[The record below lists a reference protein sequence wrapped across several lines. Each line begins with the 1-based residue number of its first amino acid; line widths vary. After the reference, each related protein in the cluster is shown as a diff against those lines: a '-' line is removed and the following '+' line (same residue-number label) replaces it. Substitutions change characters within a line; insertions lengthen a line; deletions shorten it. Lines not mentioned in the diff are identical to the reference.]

1 MRNTLTIAEKELRA
15 YLGSPMAYISGFV
28 FLLVMG
34 FGFVLF
40 MKSAYIDE
48 VLYSTTMIMVWVLL
62 FVSPALTMHLYAEE
76 RRSGTIEL
84 LMTYPLQDW
93 EVVLGKFL
101 AAFAL
106 FLGMVLITAFI
117 YPTFMMMYSEPDK
130 GTIFTSYLGII
141 LIGACYIALGVFA
154 SAITKSQTVSA
165 IIGIGVLFGLMLC
178 YYAGSLDLFGL
189 GKVLAYL
196 SPVEHFISSFGQGAI
211 NTRDVVYYLSFIFF
225 LLFLSVRVVEI
236 KRWQ

>member
-40 MKSAYIDE
+40 LKNAAVDE

-62 FVSPALTMHLYAEE
+62 FVAPALTMHLYAEE

-101 AAFAL
+101 AAFTL
-106 FLGMVLITAFI
+106 FLGMVAITAVV
-117 YPTFMMMYSEPDK
+117 YPTFLVLYGSPDM
-130 GTIFTSYLGII
+130 GIILSSYLGII
-141 LIGACYIALGVFA
+141 LIGASYVALGVLA
-154 SAITKSQTVSA
+154 SALTKNQTVSA
-165 IIGIGVLFGLMLC
+165 IIGIGALFALMLC
-178 YYAGSLDLFGL
+178 YYAGGLDLFGL

-196 SPVEHFISSFGQGAI
+196 SPVEHFINSFGQGAI
-211 NTRDVVYYLSFIFF
+211 NTRDLVYYLTFIFF